1 MNAEEDEMY
10 SVINTNI
17 NVTTLRN
24 EVRTIVAG
32 VETLRAAS
40 HSLRLYAAPARG
52 RWAHDDGDQPFA
64 GKQMTAKQGSKPGG
78 SDQMSR
84 CLRDESS
91 RCRRPRVSSC
101 LRGS

>member
-1 MNAEEDEMY
+1 MRN
-10 SVINTNI
+10 VINTNI

-32 VETLRAAS
+32 VVTLRADS
-40 HSLRLYAAPARG
+40 HSLRLYAAPAQA
-52 RWAHDDGDQPFA
+52 WAHDCGDQPLT
-64 GKQMTAKQGSKPGG
+64 GKQKPGFMG
-78 SDQMSR
+78 PMPGGDLTSR
-84 CLRDESS
+84 PRRERSS